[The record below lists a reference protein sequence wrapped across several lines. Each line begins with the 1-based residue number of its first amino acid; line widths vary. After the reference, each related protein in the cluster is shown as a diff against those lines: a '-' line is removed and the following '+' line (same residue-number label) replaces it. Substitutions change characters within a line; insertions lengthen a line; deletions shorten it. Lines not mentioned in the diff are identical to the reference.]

1 MSETNT
7 NIKSKAINGMM
18 WSSGGS
24 FAFQIIRI
32 LTQIILARLLWPE
45 AFGLVALVM
54 AFVSVANYLI
64 ENGLTLFLIR
74 KQTLEE
80 NDAFSLFIANMIFAF
95 IIVTIFVLGSPWISV
110 YLNEPSTQML
120 LVVSSSAIIFNAF
133 GSVHKAMLT
142 RDLQFRGQTM
152 SMLVAAIVSGIIA
165 VTVSLFNFGVWSLV
179 IYNVSFQLIQTIL
192 LTQIYHL
199 DLKGK
204 IDRQFL
210 NEAIV
215 YSWKLMLSG
224 LIHTV
229 YENIFNLI
237 MGALFSVSALGYYS
251 NALKIRDGAAQTLT
265 DAIQKVSFPVLS
277 KLQNQKESML
287 ETSRRILKLSIFI
300 IYPILIGLAATSES
314 IVKVVFNEQWLGMI
328 PIMQIL
334 AINGLM
340 IPLHKVN
347 LNILTVIGRTDLY
360 LRLEII
366 KKIVAFTTISIAL
379 WYGVSIIEL
388 LWVLFFNAQIG
399 YLINVHYS
407 KEFVG
412 YGYIDQIKDISP
424 ITLVSFAMGAGVLA
438 VSLLNLGSVSLLG
451 LQVLTGFVIYV
462 VLSYL
467 FVKKEFNDVW
477 NILIMF
483 KNKLIKN
490 RV

>member
-1 MSETNT
+1 MSETNS

-54 AFVSVANYLI
+54 AFVSVANYLV

-74 KQTLEE
+74 KQKIEE
-80 NDAFSLFIANMIFAF
+80 NDVFSLFIANMIFAI
-95 IIVTIFVLGSPWISV
+95 IIVIVLVLGSPWISV

-120 LVVSSSAIIFNAF
+120 LVVSSSAIVFNAF

-152 SMLVAAIVSGIIA
+152 SMLVASIVSGIIA
-165 VTVSLFNFGVWSLV
+165 VSASLFNFGVWSLV

-199 DLKGK
+199 SLRGK

-210 NEAIV
+210 KEAII

-229 YENIFNLI
+229 YENLFNLI

-277 KLQNQKESML
+277 KLQNQKHSML

-314 IVKVVFNEQWLGMI
+314 IVKVVFNEQWIDMI

-360 LRLEII
+360 LRLEIL
-366 KKIVAFTTISIAL
+366 KKIVAFITISIAL
-379 WYGVSIIEL
+379 WYGVTIIEL

-424 ITLVSFAMGAGVLA
+424 ITFISLVMGAGVLA
-438 VSLLNLGSVSLLG
+438 VSLLNLSSVLLLG
-451 LQVLTGFVIYV
+451 AQVFTGFVLYV
-462 VLSYL
+462 LLSYL

-477 NILIMF
+477 NILLMF